1 MSAQYHSLNA
11 QDPAAPVFQP
21 DAFLGRK
28 GLVRNMLWRLKRGE
42 LLSLCGGPKLGKSSL
57 LLHLA
62 WHLHHDFSSSRS
74 SGPVGEYFDLA
85 VEADCT
91 RLMSRPPTADAIV
104 LLDNCDSLVDGRFL
118 SLSDIN
124 TSSGGAIVFAGTR
137 AWKEFAECGGV
148 AQTVKPIPLAVFLEK
163 EAKQIFCQSLSREQQ
178 ACALTYGGTHPYMLK
193 ILQSE
198 FLCRPT
204 DCQPEHIVQ
213 TVKTSLGRFFQ
224 RCVDQLRDSM
234 EHQVLTYLIDVGK
247 PVNPKDVA
255 QAVGLSDIKP
265 IANTLCYLGLISR
278 WIRDEEATLSA
289 NSRLFNEWY
298 VETMA
303 S

>member
-1 MSAQYHSLNA
+1 MSVQNDSPHAREA
-11 QDPAAPVFQP
+11 AAPVFLP
-21 DAFLGRK
+21 EAFLGRE

-42 LLSLCGGPKLGKSSL
+42 SLSLCGGPKLGKTSL

-62 WHLHHDFSSSRS
+62 WHLHHDSSSSRS

-124 TSSGGAIVFAGTR
+124 TSSGRAIVFAGART
-137 AWKEFAECGGV
+137 WKECAEWGRV
-148 AQTVKPIPLAVFLEK
+148 AQPVKPIPLAVFLEK
-163 EAKQIFCQSLSREQQ
+163 EARQIFCQSLSREQQ

-193 ILQSE
+193 LLQSE
-198 FLCRPT
+198 FLCRTT
-204 DCQPEHIVQ
+204 DCQPDHIVQ
-213 TVKTSLGRFFQ
+213 TVKTFLGGFFQ
-224 RCVDQLRDSM
+224 RCVDQLRDAM
-234 EHQVLTYLIDVGK
+234 EHQVLTYVIDIGK

-255 QAVGLSDIKP
+255 QAVGLSNIKP

-289 NSRLFNEWY
+289 NSQLFNEWY
-298 VETMA
+298 VETRI

>member
-11 QDPAAPVFQP
+11 QDPAAPVFLP

-42 LLSLCGGPKLGKSSL
+42 SLSLCGGPKLGKTSL

-62 WHLHHDFSSSRS
+62 WHLQHDSSSSRS

-85 VEADCT
+85 VEAECT

-118 SLSDIN
+118 SLSDIK

-137 AWKEFAECGGV
+137 TWKECAECGGV

-163 EAKQIFCQSLSREQQ
+163 EARQIFCQSLSREQQ
-178 ACALTYGGTHPYMLK
+178 ACALTYGGTHPFLLK

-198 FLCRPT
+198 LLCRTT
-204 DCQPEHIVQ
+204 DCQPEHMVQ
-213 TVKTSLGRFFQ
+213 TVKTSLGGFFQ

-234 EHQVLTYLIDVGK
+234 EHQVLRYLIDTGK